1 MINSLWLLLLPV
13 AATAGFLLAYV
24 KRHHHHR
31 EATKNVSKNYLQGL
45 NYLLNEEPDKAVDV
59 FVNMLQIDSDTLETH
74 LALGNLF
81 RRRGEVNRAIRIHQ
95 NLIDRPSLT
104 KKDRGEALF
113 SLGCDYLSAGVLDRA
128 EGLFLELVAL
138 KVHSTAS
145 LRCLLDIYQQEKEWH
160 KAIEVAQK
168 LEHEA
173 KISMQKEIAH
183 YYCELAEI
191 LMDEGSR
198 DQAYK
203 YLKKALSTDQCCVR
217 ASLLLGSL
225 EYVSG
230 RHKHAVR
237 LYKQVR
243 EQGPDFLSEAVV
255 PLAEAY
261 QALGEDEALEF
272 FIRKTMKNFP
282 DTPIVLLLSE
292 KIRGWRGDKEA
303 AQFVFDYVRE
313 HPSVSGL
320 YHLVDLYIGLREG
333 RAKQDL
339 LLMRRLLEKLMTE
352 QPHYQCAACGFTS
365 KSINWLCPSCKR
377 WGTTKSAHLC
387 EVSHSIA

>member
-1 MINSLWLLLLPV
+1 MISDLWLLLLPLS
-13 AATAGFLLAYV
+13 ATAGWLTAV
-24 KRHHHHR
+24 AKRR
-31 EATKNVSKNYLQGL
+31 EHKAATKKDISKNYLQGL

-59 FVNMLQIDSDTLETH
+59 FVKMLQIDSDTLETH

-95 NLIDRPSLT
+95 NLIARPNLNKAERS
-104 KKDRGEALF
+104 EALF
-113 SLGCDYLSAGVLDRA
+113 SLANDYLSVGVLDRA
-128 EGLFLELVAL
+128 ERLFLELVSLRAHL
-138 KVHSTAS
+138 SAS

-168 LEHEA
+168 LESDT
-173 KISMQKEIAH
+173 KTNMKKEIAH
-183 YYCELAEI
+183 YYCELAEM

-198 DQAYK
+198 DDAYR
-203 YLKKALSTDQCCVR
+203 YLKKALNTNKYCVR

-230 RHKHAVR
+230 RHKHAIR

-243 EQGPDFLSEAVV
+243 EQDPDFLSEAVV

-261 QALGEDEALEF
+261 QALGEDESLEF

-303 AQFVFDYVRE
+303 AQFVFDYVRH

-320 YHLVDLYIGLREG
+320 YHLVDLYIGFREG

-339 LLMRRLLEKLMTE
+339 LLMRRLLEKLMIE
-352 QPHYQCAACGFTS
+352 QPHYQCSSCGFAS
-365 KSINWLCPSCKR
+365 KSMNWLCPSCKR
-377 WGTTKSAHLC
+377 WGTIKSAQLC
-387 EVSHSIA
+387 EISHSTA